1 MTAAEAP
8 PAAGPATAGQVAARR
23 RRRSRG
29 VLLALLALLAL
40 LVVGVALALLR
51 PTTRS
56 DYLDPD
62 SAGQQGTR
70 ALVAITRAHGT
81 PVTVVRSVSAAADRM
96 RANPDAVL
104 VVARSERLV
113 PNDLA
118 TLRGLPGDRL
128 LIEPTGDALDALAP
142 GVKAAGVSWATPQP
156 GCALP
161 AAVSAGAVS
170 FPGSTLYTA
179 PADATSCYF
188 SLGKPNLVRV
198 TTGDGT
204 TTVLG
209 SGAPL
214 TNARLTDAGDA
225 ALGMNLLSER
235 AGVVWLMP
243 GLPPAGSGARTSFTG
258 LVPFGVKLAV
268 LQIVIAVALVAL
280 WRARRL
286 GPVVAEALPVVV
298 RSAEAVEGRARL
310 YRARQ
315 AADRAAQALRAG
327 ALERLTRR
335 LGMPASAAS
344 DPAMAAEVVAAIAA
358 HTGRDPALIGSALYG
373 PPPTDDA
380 GLVRLAG
387 FLDELERQVRDS

>member
-1 MTAAEAP
+1 MTAVDAP
-8 PAAGPATAGQVAARR
+8 PAAAEPATAGQVARR
-23 RRRSRG
+23 RWRASRG
-29 VLLALLALLAL
+29 VLFTLLALLFI
-40 LVVGVALALLR
+40 GVLLALLR
-51 PTTRS
+51 PTTRA

-62 SAGQQGTR
+62 SAGRQGTR

-81 PVTVVRSVSAAADRM
+81 PVTVVRSVSAAAGRM

-113 PNDLA
+113 PADLT
-118 TLRGLPGDRL
+118 TLRGLPGGRL
-128 LIEPTGDALDALAP
+128 LLEPTTGALSALAP
-142 GVKAAGVSWATPQP
+142 GVTAAGTTWATPAP

-161 AAVSAGAVS
+161 AAVAAGSVP
-170 FPGSTLYTA
+170 FTGSTVYTA
-179 PADATSCYF
+179 PAGSMSCYL
-188 SLGKPNLVRV
+188 SLGRPTLVQV
-198 TTGDGT
+198 PAGGGT
-204 TTVLG
+204 TTILG

-214 TNARLTDAGDA
+214 TNERLTDAGDA
-225 ALGMNLLSER
+225 ALGMNLLSTR
-235 AGVVWLMP
+235 SRVVWLMP
-243 GLPPAGSGARTSFTG
+243 GLPAAGSGAHKSFTD

-268 LQIVIAVALVAL
+268 LQIVVAVVLVAL

-310 YRARQ
+310 YRARR

-327 ALERLTRR
+327 TLERLTGR
-335 LGMPASAAS
+335 LGMPASAAA
-344 DPAMAAEVVAAIAA
+344 DPALAGEIVAAVAA
-358 HTGRDPALIGSALYG
+358 HTGQDPALIGSALYG
-373 PPPTDDA
+373 PPPADDA